1 MTVGTFTVSHTRD
14 EGGRHAAV
22 YDLEESGRQIPPG
35 QGLGRSKGR
44 EQGEVRLESK
54 SYIAT
59 PPGATIKEQLDDRG
73 MTQKEFAS
81 RMGLS
86 EKHVSKLMNGDVH
99 LTPEMAERLEL
110 VLGLPARF
118 WNNLEAIYQEKLVKA
133 KKELE

>member
-1 MTVGTFTVSHTRD
+1 M
-14 EGGRHAAV
+14 
-22 YDLEESGRQIPPG
+22 
-35 QGLGRSKGR
+35 
-44 EQGEVRLESK
+44 LESK

-73 MTQKEFAS
+73 ITEKEFAS

-99 LTPEMAERLEL
+99 LTSEMAERLEV

-133 KKELE
+133 KKELDTNEEEQLSSKYPYNI

>member
-1 MTVGTFTVSHTRD
+1 M
-14 EGGRHAAV
+14 
-22 YDLEESGRQIPPG
+22 
-35 QGLGRSKGR
+35 
-44 EQGEVRLESK
+44 ESK

-110 VLGLPARF
+110 VLGVR
-118 WNNLEAIYQEKLVKA
+118 VG
-133 KKELE
+133 